1 MADSGAVLVVGESL
15 VDVVVGS
22 DGEQLS
28 VTPGGSPMN
37 VAIGLARLGIPV
49 RLITC
54 LGADEHGALVREHV
68 AASGVELLARPLR
81 GPTSTATARLDDQ
94 GRASYEFAL
103 DWEPGPLAL
112 TDGLACLHV
121 GSLGTVVEPGDA
133 DVVSLVEQAAG
144 TGLPI
149 SYDPNVRPGV
159 SPDPV
164 RLWRRVRHLAD
175 RSTIVKM
182 SDEDLAYL
190 QPNRTI
196 GDLLGDLIGGSR
208 TEVAVVTRGEH
219 GASGADG
226 SRSVELV
233 SQPATVVDTVG
244 AGDAF
249 MAGLLAAHW
258 SGERD
263 VLELMSVAMTV
274 AAVTCGRR
282 GADPP
287 WREELGGELGSA
299 ARTRREPS

>member
-1 MADSGAVLVVGESL
+1 MPDWGAVLVVGESL
-15 VDVVVGS
+15 VDIVLGS

-28 VTPGGSPMN
+28 VSPGGSPMN
-37 VAIGLARLGIPV
+37 VTVGLARLGVPV

-54 LGADEHGALVREHV
+54 LGADEYGGLIREHV
-68 AASGVELLARPLR
+68 AASGVELLARPLG

-94 GRASYEFAL
+94 GRASYEFKL
-103 DWEPGPLAL
+103 DWEPGSLPL
-112 TDGLACLHV
+112 TDDLACLHV

-133 DVVSLVEQAAG
+133 DVLSLVERAAE

-164 RLWRRVRHLAD
+164 ALWRRVRHLAD

-190 QPNRTI
+190 QPDRPV
-196 GDLLGDLIGGSR
+196 GDVLGDLVRGSR
-208 TEVAVVTRGEH
+208 TEVAVVTRGAH
-219 GASGADG
+219 GASGADRA
-226 SRSVELV
+226 RSVELV
-233 SQPATVVDTVG
+233 SQPVDVVDTVG

-249 MAGLLAAHW
+249 MAGLLAAYW

-263 VLELMSVAMTV
+263 VLELMSAAMTV

-287 WREELGGELGSA
+287 WREELGTA
-299 ARTRREPS
+299 FHPHREPS